1 MLHRY
6 VTRRGAHLH
15 KIAGG
20 EGGGGGELDCGTDF
34 PNSDIQLFQLRLSR
48 RKGKRSNMS
57 AKGLSGK
64 SSFIPETLPF
74 IGFPLSFKLDL
85 AFL

>member
-1 MLHRY
+1 MALY
-6 VTRRGAHLH
+6 TIDDFLQ
-15 KIAGG
+15 
-20 EGGGGGELDCGTDF
+20 EGGSLCILLTVC
-34 PNSDIQLFQLRLSR
+34 IQLFQLRLSR

-64 SSFIPETLPF
+64 TSFIPEYITIRTFSSL
-74 IGFPLSFKLDL
+74 KLDL